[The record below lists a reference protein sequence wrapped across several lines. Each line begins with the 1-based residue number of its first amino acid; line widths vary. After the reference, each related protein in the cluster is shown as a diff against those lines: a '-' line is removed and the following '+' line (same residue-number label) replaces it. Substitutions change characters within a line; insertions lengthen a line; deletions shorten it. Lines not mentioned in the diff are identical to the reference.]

1 MALACT
7 ATPAPPAPT
16 PNIDETVEARLAQER
31 AIEATVE
38 ARLTEGKAA
47 QPTATPTATNTPVP
61 TATPT
66 PIPKPTSTR
75 IRPNWTPVPTRSP
88 TPTPTAAPSP
98 AGEPISLCYVTRAS
112 QLSLTGFVFQNDN
125 ETFVKVNASG
135 EPVGYTTGVLGNYE
149 RIGAI
154 NNWHY
159 GSISVLDDVYQWT
172 NSVGQSWPL
181 YPDFANG
188 RFSTD
193 ASNPYYDSQ
202 IDSPSR
208 YFTLLHENPVCTVN
222 PVIVWEGLKGYLHG
236 YASSGRSDHGYGL
249 SYYTGIWSTFDDFQL
264 DHYQRGHGTWIT
276 PDNSGYQQP
285 LCPVGTVARDNW
297 PERGPSYRDVFQTIE
312 GGPGYWGNT
321 RFPDRQMKYRLN
333 SVTDCY
339 TTQTS
344 SPGWNWGGTSNL
356 ENQAGFAQLSNR
368 LLYPPDG
375 MTFRRGADGKFLGQA
390 WMTLPLT
397 LDHSQTSTVG
407 TNNWTLFL
415 NAANYSGPT
424 VYMTPEGWSRIT
436 DGYAPAEGRGLDTL
450 LTNSTSRA
458 LADEIGSIR
467 SYEVRN
473 NGQTYSRIP
482 RMKYPVD
489 SNQRTIFHQDVKFY
503 SSDAIYDSITTHL
516 QTGSA
521 LSSGRLDS
529 QGTVDANVTSVDFG
543 FEQNGKTIRGL
554 ENIVQT
560 QTFGN
565 TAWGFNWIE
574 ENSPGVFP
582 EYFAGSDGDDYRT
595 AISEAEVPTWTGL
608 LDVTMPLKLTD
619 SNRMYEPPSGGW
631 PQPEGDQTY
640 SVDLIDGSTVTYGW
654 YKFIDQPSILK
665 LNLGSAQRTRLQS
678 LVETIHTLNWGTSNP
693 VLAPPTFGDLVEI
706 DDALLLTPP
715 AGMNIGYVPVA
726 LRQHKN

>member
-1 MALACT
+1 MEKVIVAGLLIIASIVAAVLAIT
-7 ATPAPPAPT
+7 VLAPSSVDSKNSILSSNRVANSFVGTNIDGLNAVPDGGNGLAVSAWFKNVGSVDVEPISAIDVFLLAGDRLSGRYIPYSDTPTSTDRWEVILPEDSDVWARGETLLIRLTLETSSPLSAGRHMVSLTTPNGVTGDVLFEYGLMSTPTPAPTAVPT
-16 PNIDETVEARLAQER
+16 PPLA
-31 AIEATVE
+31 
-38 ARLTEGKAA
+38 
-47 QPTATPTATNTPVP
+47 
-61 TATPT
+61 
-66 PIPKPTSTR
+66 
-75 IRPNWTPVPTRSP
+75 P
-88 TPTPTAAPSP
+88 TPTPTPTPTPAPSS
-98 AGEPISLCYVTRAS
+98 A
-112 QLSLTGFVFQNDN
+112 
-125 ETFVKVNASG
+125 
-135 EPVGYTTGVLGNYE
+135 PVV
-149 RIGAI
+149 
-154 NNWHY
+154 
-159 GSISVLDDVYQWT
+159 
-172 NSVGQSWPL
+172 
-181 YPDFANG
+181 
-188 RFSTD
+188 
-193 ASNPYYDSQ
+193 
-202 IDSPSR
+202 
-208 YFTLLHENPVCTVN
+208 
-222 PVIVWEGLKGYLHG
+222 VWEGLKGYLHG
-236 YASSGRSDHGYGL
+236 YASNARSDHGYGL
-249 SYYTGIWSTFDDFQL
+249 SYYTGIWSTFEDYQL

-276 PDNSGYQQP
+276 PDNTGYEQP

-333 SVTDCY
+333 AVTDCY
-339 TTQTS
+339 TSQTS

-356 ENQAGFAQLSNR
+356 ENQAGLAQLSNR

-397 LDHSQTSTVG
+397 LDNSQTSTVG

-424 VYMTPEGWSRIT
+424 VYMTPEGWNRIT

-450 LTNSTSRA
+450 FTNSTFRS
-458 LADEIGSIR
+458 LADEIGRIR
-467 SYEVRN
+467 SHEVSN

-503 SSDAIYDSITTHL
+503 SSDAIYDSIATHI

-529 QGTVDANVTSVDFG
+529 QGSADANVASADFG
-543 FEQNGKTIRGL
+543 FKQNGKAIRGL

-560 QTFGN
+560 QTFGG

-574 ENSPGVFP
+574 ENSSGVFP
-582 EYFAGSDGDDYRT
+582 QYFVGSDGDDYRT
-595 AISEAEVPTWTGL
+595 AISESEVPTSTGL
-608 LDVTMPLKLTD
+608 LNVVMPLKSTD
-619 SNRMYEPPSGGW
+619 LNRMYEPPSGGS

-654 YKFIDQPSILK
+654 YRFIDQPSILK
-665 LNLGSAQRTRLQS
+665 LNLSSDKRTRLQS
-678 LVETIHTLNWGTSNP
+678 LVETIHALDWGTSNP

-715 AGMNIGYVPVA
+715 AGMNTGYVPIA
-726 LRQHKN
+726 LRQFKN

>member
-1 MALACT
+1 MEKVIVSGLLIIASIVAAVLAIT
-7 ATPAPPAPT
+7 VLAPSSVDSKNSILASNQVANNFVGT
-16 PNIDETVEARLAQER
+16 NIDGLNAVPDGGNGLGISAWFKNVGSVDVEPISAIDVFLLTGNRLSGR
-31 AIEATVE
+31 YISYSDT
-38 ARLTEGKAA
+38 
-47 QPTATPTATNTPVP
+47 
-61 TATPT
+61 
-66 PIPKPTSTR
+66 PTSTDR
-75 IRPNWTPVPTRSP
+75 WEVVSPQDSDVWARGETLLIRLNLEASRPLSAGRYLVILTTPNGVTGEIFFEYGP
-88 TPTPTAAPSP
+88 TPTPTPAPTAIPMPTPTLAPTPTSTP
-98 AGEPISLCYVTRAS
+98 APAS
-112 QLSLTGFVFQNDN
+112 
-125 ETFVKVNASG
+125 A
-135 EPVGYTTGVLGNYE
+135 
-149 RIGAI
+149 
-154 NNWHY
+154 
-159 GSISVLDDVYQWT
+159 
-172 NSVGQSWPL
+172 
-181 YPDFANG
+181 
-188 RFSTD
+188 
-193 ASNPYYDSQ
+193 
-202 IDSPSR
+202 
-208 YFTLLHENPVCTVN
+208 

-236 YASSGRSDHGYGL
+236 YASNGRSDHGYGL
-249 SYYTGIWSTFDDFQL
+249 SYYTGIWSTFEDYQL

-276 PDNSGYQQP
+276 PDNTGYEQP

-312 GGPGYWGNT
+312 GGPGYWLNT

-333 SVTDCY
+333 AVTDCY
-339 TTQTS
+339 TSQTS

-397 LDHSQTSTVG
+397 LDNSQTSTVG

-424 VYMTPEGWSRIT
+424 VYMTPEGWNRIT

-450 LTNSTSRA
+450 LTNSTFRS
-458 LADEIGSIR
+458 LADEIGRIR
-467 SYEVRN
+467 SYEVSN

-503 SSDAIYDSITTHL
+503 SSDAIYDSITTYF
-516 QTGSA
+516 QTGA
-521 LSSGRLDS
+521 DLSSGRLDS
-529 QGTVDANVTSVDFG
+529 QGTVDANVTSADFG
-543 FEQNGKTIRGL
+543 FKQNGKTIRGL

-560 QTFGN
+560 QTFGD

-574 ENSPGVFP
+574 ENSTGVFP
-582 EYFAGSDGDDYRT
+582 QYFVGSDRDAYRT
-595 AISEAEVPTWTGL
+595 VISETEIPTWTGL
-608 LDVTMPLKLTD
+608 LDVTMPLKSTD

-654 YKFIDQPSILK
+654 YKFIDQPSIVK
-665 LNLGSAQRTRLQS
+665 LNLSSDQSTRLQS
-678 LVETIHTLNWGTSNP
+678 VVETIHALNWGTSNP

-715 AGMNIGYVPVA
+715 VGMNIGYVPVA
-726 LRQHKN
+726 LRQYKN

>member
-1 MALACT
+1 MEKVIVSGLLIIASIVAAVLAIT
-7 ATPAPPAPT
+7 VLAPSSVDSKNSILASNQVANNFVGTNIDGLNAVPDGGNGLGISAWFKNVGSVDVEPISAIDVFLLTGNRLSGRYISYSDTPTSTDRWEVVSPQDSDVWARGETLLIRLNLEASRPLSAGRYLVVLTTPNGVTGEIFFEYAPVLMPTPAPTAIPMPTPTLAPT
-16 PNIDETVEARLAQER
+16 P
-31 AIEATVE
+31 
-38 ARLTEGKAA
+38 
-47 QPTATPTATNTPVP
+47 
-61 TATPT
+61 
-66 PIPKPTSTR
+66 TST
-75 IRPNWTPVPTRSP
+75 P
-88 TPTPTAAPSP
+88 AP
-98 AGEPISLCYVTRAS
+98 AS
-112 QLSLTGFVFQNDN
+112 
-125 ETFVKVNASG
+125 A
-135 EPVGYTTGVLGNYE
+135 
-149 RIGAI
+149 
-154 NNWHY
+154 
-159 GSISVLDDVYQWT
+159 
-172 NSVGQSWPL
+172 
-181 YPDFANG
+181 
-188 RFSTD
+188 
-193 ASNPYYDSQ
+193 
-202 IDSPSR
+202 
-208 YFTLLHENPVCTVN
+208 

-249 SYYTGIWSTFDDFQL
+249 SYYTGIWSTFEDYQL

-276 PDNSGYQQP
+276 PDNTGYEQP

-333 SVTDCY
+333 AVTDCY
-339 TTQTS
+339 TSQTS

-397 LDHSQTSTVG
+397 LDNSQTSTVG
-407 TNNWTLFL
+407 ANNWTLFL

-424 VYMTPEGWSRIT
+424 VYMTPEGWNRIT

-450 LTNSTSRA
+450 LTNSTFRS
-458 LADEIGSIR
+458 LADEIGRIR
-467 SYEVRN
+467 SYEVSN

-503 SSDAIYDSITTHL
+503 SSDAIYDSITTYF
-516 QTGSA
+516 QTGA
-521 LSSGRLDS
+521 DLSSGRLDS
-529 QGTVDANVTSVDFG
+529 QGTVDANVTSADFG
-543 FEQNGKTIRGL
+543 FKQNGKTIRGL

-560 QTFGN
+560 QTFGD

-574 ENSPGVFP
+574 ENSTGVFP
-582 EYFAGSDGDDYRT
+582 QYFVGSDRDDYRT
-595 AISEAEVPTWTGL
+595 VISETEIPTWTGL
-608 LDVTMPLKLTD
+608 LDVTMPLKSTD

-654 YKFIDQPSILK
+654 YKFIDQPSIVK
-665 LNLGSAQRTRLQS
+665 LNLSSDQSTRLQS
-678 LVETIHTLNWGTSNP
+678 VVETIHALNWGTSNP
-693 VLAPPTFGDLVEI
+693 VLAPPTFGNLVEI

-715 AGMNIGYVPVA
+715 VGMNIGYVPVA
-726 LRQHKN
+726 LRQYKN